1 MLWALPRS
9 RPDRPD
15 LAVPQ
20 VVHAPTPTDEPMAWP
35 ALLIATF
42 PLEPSRRHV
51 APGALTDRIV
61 SEAATTYAELLVERA
76 ADGDDVLPLVPVGL
90 GAGALDAALRLATL
104 ERLRDVPILRAI
116 EDGSMVRP
124 RDAVVID
131 GAAGSSPDLL
141 TALAPFVAGLVDA
154 PPSGRT
160 ALRQLGTASI
170 GLSEVIEALPLAPD
184 PEAWVERYAALNPLG
199 DQPEG
204 REALGV
210 LPVPLADGRVVR
222 GARGLLLPPEGMPDD
237 LLESLAAAGV
247 RLVHPVAAHPLLA
260 RLGALPATARQV
272 LDDPAVRE
280 LVETSPDADDPDAV
294 AFTVLGLVRSAVE
307 AGQLEPGDLPWL
319 GDLALPDD
327 DDELAPAA
335 SLALPGSLAAEVL
348 EPDEIGVAA
357 ATLVED
363 FGAAT
368 LTATGVLDG
377 LAVLSA
383 DDVDLLDPGEELAEL
398 DGFLD
403 WATWAAE
410 SSGADL
416 GPTAGTVV
424 AVRDLDVVRPDC
436 WASVVGALAASP
448 ITRAGLVQP
457 VRVHD
462 RRGRSGDVAPYAAWW
477 LRRELGLA
485 ARADAAAEPEL
496 VALLDPAPEWVS
508 DLDEEA
514 RRALGVV
521 RTVDDLSGEALA
533 VVLDRMADPDRSVDL
548 PGLLRLWAWLATQ
561 PDIGDALVGR
571 VRAVTAD
578 AAAVLVV
585 ERDQV
590 CVIDQPMWLQR
601 KDIGAFVIAPPTQG
615 RALADLLDLDEP
627 EDRVAGLV
635 TSAGRPAEMP
645 DDVRELLPTA
655 PAEWFR
661 HERLEVDEVQVEW
674 WVDADGLPHANDPVG
689 LALAVAWAAGRWSS
703 RFVVAALLA
712 DPARRPELVV
722 DAAFD

>member
-1 MLWALPRS
+1 M
-9 RPDRPD
+9 
-15 LAVPQ
+15 
-20 VVHAPTPTDEPMAWP
+20 
-35 ALLIATF
+35 
-42 PLEPSRRHV
+42 
-51 APGALTDRIV
+51 
-61 SEAATTYAELLVERA
+61 
-76 ADGDDVLPLVPVGL
+76 LPLVPVGL

-104 ERLRDVPILRAI
+104 ERLRDVPILRAV

-348 EPDEIGVAA
+348 DPDEIGVVA

-368 LTATGVLDG
+368 LTAAGVLDG

-424 AVRDLDVVRPDC
+424 AVRDLDVVRPELL
-436 WASVVGALAASP
+436 GE
-448 ITRAGLVQP
+448 
-457 VRVHD
+457 
-462 RRGRSGDVAPYAAWW
+462 RRGGARGLADHPRRHWFSRCGCTTGAAAAVTSRRTPPGGCDASSAWRPAPMRPRSRRWSRCSTPRRSGWA
-477 LRRELGLA
+477 
-485 ARADAAAEPEL
+485 
-496 VALLDPAPEWVS
+496 

-627 EDRVAGLV
+627 EDRVAGRV
-635 TSAGRPAEMP
+635 TSVGRPEDDPGRCARAPAGRARGVVSPRAARGRRGPGRVVGRRRRPAPRDRPGRSGPGRWPGPRDGGRAATSWRRCSPIRPGGRSWSSTLPSTEAAFEPDATERRRCRGRDAGRPGRP
-645 DDVRELLPTA
+645 GP
-655 PAEWFR
+655 
-661 HERLEVDEVQVEW
+661 
-674 WVDADGLPHANDPVG
+674 
-689 LALAVAWAAGRWSS
+689 AGRRPPES
-703 RFVVAALLA
+703 RATSCASPSA
-712 DPARRPELVV
+712 GSARRG
-722 DAAFD
+722 